1 MPTASELISLAVKMS
16 QKKTDEKIAD
26 LQRQINELREIVSK
40 LKPVEEKTTVD
51 SLITCRRCG
60 RKGHWTLGCQA
71 KTDIHGIELQND
83 EEYDSE

>member
-40 LKPVEEKTTVD
+40 LKPVEE
-51 SLITCRRCG
+51 
-60 RKGHWTLGCQA
+60 
-71 KTDIHGIELQND
+71 
-83 EEYDSE
+83 